1 MATATNPKGITL
13 YKNENDC
20 YYYINQNGEH
30 IFLGTG
36 ITHLDT
42 DMVSRQIIADTAKL
56 YTLSYHKRLMKTLR
70 QAQEIKN
77 TLWIMPQ
84 VFMTI
89 SSPQR
94 KLNEVR

>member
-42 DMVSRQIIADTAKL
+42 DMSAVRLLPTPPNYIPYPIINA
-56 YTLSYHKRLMKTLR
+56 
-70 QAQEIKN
+70 
-77 TLWIMPQ
+77 
-84 VFMTI
+84 
-89 SSPQR
+89 
-94 KLNEVR
+94 

>member
-94 KLNEVR
+94 KLNGFR

>member
-84 VFMTI
+84 VFMAI

-94 KLNEVR
+94 KLNGFR